1 MRDNQL
7 PYWRLSNFYF
17 FYFASLGALM
27 PYLGL
32 YLQSIGYSAWYVGLI
47 IAVVQG
53 TKIIAPNIW
62 GWICDVKQNRM
73 RVIQLGALISSLIF
87 SFIFLEPELPLFI
100 LVMFGFSFFWNAII
114 PQFEAVTFT
123 FLGKQTHEYSR
134 IRVWGSIGFIFSVV
148 STGFL
153 LDEFGMNAFMV
164 IVLSLLTGIWF
175 ATLVVKERPTSES
188 KKATSHIK
196 EVLFN
201 KPVIAF
207 FVMCFL
213 IQASH
218 APYYSFFS
226 IYLGDQGYSKSIVGQ
241 FWSLGVIA
249 EIILFFVMHH
259 LTKRITLRRILLL
272 SLCLTV
278 LRWLLIGW
286 CVDNLFLLLFA
297 QLLHAASFGAFH
309 VAAIQLVHKYF
320 KDENQGRGQALF
332 SSAGYGAGGMCGSL
346 MAGYLWDSVGPSWV
360 FTIAALLSLI
370 AFVIAWLYVDRGDET
385 PVDLTENDY
394 NVV

>member
-1 MRDNQL
+1 
-7 PYWRLSNFYF
+7 
-17 FYFASLGALM
+17 M

-32 YLQSIGYSAWYVGLI
+32 YLQSIGYSAWHVGLI

-62 GWICDVKQNRM
+62 GWVCDVKKNRM
-73 RVIQLGALISSLIF
+73 RVIQLGAFLSTVLF
-87 SFIFLEPELPLFI
+87 LFIFLEAELPVFI
-100 LVMFGFSFFWNAII
+100 LIMFGFSFFWNAII

-123 FLGKQTHEYSR
+123 FLGKDAHDYSR
-134 IRVWGSIGFIFSVV
+134 IRMWGSIGFILAVV
-148 STGFL
+148 GAGFL
-153 LDEFGMNAFMV
+153 LDELGMGLFPVVVA
-164 IVLSLLTGIWF
+164 SLLAGIWF
-175 ATLVVKERPTSES
+175 STLIVQEKPTCEI
-188 KKATSHIK
+188 KKPASPIK
-196 EVLFN
+196 DVLFN

-207 FVMCFL
+207 FVVCFL

-226 IYLGDQGYSKSIVGQ
+226 IYLGEQGYSKSIVGQ

-249 EIILFFVMHH
+249 EIVLFFVMHH
-259 LTKRITLRRILLL
+259 LTQRITLRRILLL
-272 SLCLTV
+272 SLSLTV
-278 LRWLLIGW
+278 LRWLIIGW
-286 CVDNLFLLLFA
+286 YVDDLWLLLFA

-346 MAGYLWDSVGPSWV
+346 MAGYLWDSVGASWV
-360 FTIAALLSLI
+360 FTVAAGLSLL
-370 AFVIAWLYVDRGDET
+370 AFFIAWLYVDKDKET
-385 PVDLTENDY
+385 PADLSENDF